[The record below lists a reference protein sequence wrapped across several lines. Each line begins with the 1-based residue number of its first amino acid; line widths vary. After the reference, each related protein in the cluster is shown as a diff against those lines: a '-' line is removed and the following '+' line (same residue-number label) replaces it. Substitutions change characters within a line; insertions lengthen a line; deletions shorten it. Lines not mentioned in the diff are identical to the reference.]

1 MDPGWVSGHRPENR
15 VWAKARA
22 TGGHSA
28 GGPERAASVENA
40 WNRKYSNWVLWGGDE
55 LRKHRWG
62 GLPPTR
68 HRTGTPPEGRGTRL
82 PLRPRCPLSLAPS
95 PAARDL
101 SAFPPGVRGG
111 GGPWATR
118 GWAAAGT
125 GTQRA
130 WRRPD
135 WPRCPRSRCPRML
148 YTVTAGT
155 PSFARGVPRTQR
167 SHKNSGVSSRRV
179 GSPCSSGGRTALRGW
194 GREQGA
200 RPRWALTTL
209 SPRPRRTM
217 LREQY
222 VDRARV
228 AVFGKVSRA
237 GWPRPGAWPRRGG
250 GPTPAGLCR
259 SPPFSG
265 SAALGPRPFESGAGT
280 EPVGVRDRA
289 PSSSQP
295 ALHKPSSHSLTAR
308 VGSASPR
315 PVARGLLEL
324 PRAPRAV
331 PPHTGVLGEQG
342 RAACRPL
349 SAECFFPRKPQG
361 SLAKIH
367 SALKKKKKK
376 DYLWII
382 CKFTAK

>member
-1 MDPGWVSGHRPENR
+1 M
-15 VWAKARA
+15 
-22 TGGHSA
+22 
-28 GGPERAASVENA
+28 
-40 WNRKYSNWVLWGGDE
+40 
-55 LRKHRWG
+55 
-62 GLPPTR
+62 
-68 HRTGTPPEGRGTRL
+68 
-82 PLRPRCPLSLAPS
+82 
-95 PAARDL
+95 
-101 SAFPPGVRGG
+101 
-111 GGPWATR
+111 R

-167 SHKNSGVSSRRV
+167 SHENSGVSSRRV
-179 GSPCSSGGRTALRGW
+179 GSRCSSGGRTALRGW

-200 RPRWALTTL
+200 RPHWALTTL

-237 GWPRPGAWPRRGG
+237 AVSGGPVQARGRGPAARVPRGG
-250 GPTPAGLCR
+250 GPAPAGLCR

-265 SAALGPRPFESGAGT
+265 SAALGPRPFKSGAGT

-289 PSSSQP
+289 PSSSRP
-295 ALHKPSSHSLTAR
+295 ALRRPSSHSLTAR

-315 PVARGLLEL
+315 PVERGLLEP

-331 PPHTGVLGEQG
+331 PPPHRCPGGAGEG
-342 RAACRPL
+342 RLPTAFCGMFL
-349 SAECFFPRKPQG
+349 S
-361 SLAKIH
+361 S
-367 SALKKKKKK
+367 
-376 DYLWII
+376 
-382 CKFTAK
+382 